1 MPGGEI
7 DHVLA
12 KELALFIENDSQL
25 NRSQYQPI
33 VLNLARKKAKGIY
46 DPKLAVK
53 LVVYLVESGRKK
65 YFKEVADLG
74 PINKATKEAAAKDLL
89 AGMQDE
95 INMALKKI
103 RSKKKKSAPKKGK
116 KRRKPRKAKP
126 GSLKGTLKWI
136 NETLNRAAVR
146 FD

>member
-25 NRSQYQPI
+25 YRSQYQPI

-53 LVVYLVESGRKK
+53 LVLYLVESGRKK
-65 YFKEVADLG
+65 YFKDVADLG
-74 PINKATKEAAAKDLL
+74 PINRATKEAAAKDLL

-95 INMALKKI
+95 ISMALKKI

-116 KRRKPRKAKP
+116 KRRKPRKTKP
-126 GSLKGTLKWI
+126 FTI
-136 NETLNRAAVR
+136 DRALEVMNNLLDSTAVK
-146 FD
+146 F